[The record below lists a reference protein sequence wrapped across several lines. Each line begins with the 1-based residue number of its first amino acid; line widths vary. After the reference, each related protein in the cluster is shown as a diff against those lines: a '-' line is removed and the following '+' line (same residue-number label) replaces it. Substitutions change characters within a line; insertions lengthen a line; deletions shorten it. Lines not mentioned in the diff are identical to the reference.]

1 MLEGILGSVAALS
14 LSVDQDKLNNLD
26 DIPSDSLFVT
36 ISKYFLQVKTA
47 DKTDSQV
54 AAEIRGLLCAYVT
67 AESTNF
73 SKVSQFG
80 IFLLDS
86 YFLYVFFVLEFSYKY
101 YKLAVFLSWKL

>member
-1 MLEGILGSVAALS
+1 MEGILGSVAALS

-36 ISKYFLQVKTA
+36 ISKYFPQVKMA

-73 SKVSQFG
+73 SKVSQ
-80 IFLLDS
+80 
-86 YFLYVFFVLEFSYKY
+86 LEFFYLILIFY
-101 YKLAVFLSWKL
+101 MYFCLRIFI